1 MQAFFPPGE
10 AGRAAVERARA
21 RLGPQ
26 VDLAVELRHRGWLAA
41 ERFAHTTAWLRGL
54 GVGLVMVDELLAE
67 VRRHRRV
74 ATAVSLP
81 WPPQPTGSA
90 THPTTLPPPL
100 PPPPSP
106 PPSDAT
112 PALASRC
119 RSGSPARRVPPPRRR
134 RPTVAGCRWPWP

>member
-1 MQAFFPPGE
+1 MVQAFFPPGE

-67 VRRHRRV
+67 ARRHRRL
-74 ATAVSLP
+74 T
-81 WPPQPTGSA
+81 
-90 THPTTLPPPL
+90 
-100 PPPPSP
+100 
-106 PPSDAT
+106 
-112 PALASRC
+112 ALA
-119 RSGSPARRVPPPRRR
+119 
-134 RPTVAGCRWPWP
+134 